1 MIKAAVLLVDDD
13 PAVRA
18 TLAEMLRP
26 TGWRIEEAASLGEG
40 LAAASREPFDLVFLD
55 VWLPDGCGLDAIAR
69 FRESPGRPEVLIM
82 TGVADPSGAAMAL
95 EHGAWDYLCKPLSSD
110 DVRLAA
116 TRALNYRL
124 SVGQAPKVFQIPGL
138 VAGSRTMT
146 PCLEAAA
153 RAAATDIPVLIV
165 GETGTGKELLA
176 RGIHAQSLR
185 AEKPFVVLDCTVI
198 PEHLVESHLF
208 GHEKGAFTGADRKR
222 PGMVKL
228 ADGGTLFLDEVGDLP
243 LEVQA
248 KLLRVLQE
256 KTFRA
261 LGASEENRSDFRV
274 IAATHRDLESLVREG
289 RFRHDL
295 YYRLT
300 GLVVHVPPLRCRRD
314 DILSIVLDRIRR
326 EREQSGGELKG
337 LSPDFVETVLEY
349 AWPGNVRELLH
360 AVAHAIAVSGDSPTL
375 FAAHLPRNIRAQV
388 TIERVARAQ
397 AEATRCAEPLKPEKP
412 IADEERLG
420 YGPTGP
426 PKAAVQA
433 ATSADV
439 VEDVVETFLDGEAF
453 PDYKTYRLAVLS
465 RADRSYLER
474 LMERCGG
481 DMAKACALSGLSR
494 SRLYALLKESGPP
507 SFRSAS

>member
-1 MIKAAVLLVDDD
+1 MIHADVLLVDDD
-13 PAVRA
+13 PGVRA
-18 TLAEMLRP
+18 TLAEMLRS
-26 TGWRIEEAASLGEG
+26 TGWRITEAPSLGEG
-40 LAAASREPFDLVFLD
+40 LAAALREPFDLVFLD

-116 TRALNYRL
+116 TRVLNYRL
-124 SVGQAPKVFQIPGL
+124 SLGQPPKVFHIPGL

-146 PCLEAAA
+146 ACLQAAA

-165 GETGTGKELLA
+165 GETGTGKELIA
-176 RGIHAQSLR
+176 RGIHAQSVR
-185 AEKPFVVLDCTVI
+185 AGKPFVVLDCTVI

-208 GHEKGAFTGADRKR
+208 GHEKGAFTGADKKR
-222 PGMVKL
+222 PGVVKL

-243 LEVQA
+243 SDVQA

-261 LGASEENRSDFRV
+261 LGASEEDRSDFRV
-274 IAATHRDLESLVREG
+274 IAATHRDLETLVREG

-300 GLVVHVPPLRCRRD
+300 GLVVHVPPLRCRKD
-314 DILSIVLDRIRR
+314 DILAIVLDRLRR
-326 EREQSGGELKG
+326 ETEHSGGELKG
-337 LSPDFVETVLEY
+337 LSPDFVETALEY
-349 AWPGNVRELLH
+349 SWPGNVRELLH
-360 AVAHAIAVSGDSPTL
+360 AVAHAVAVSGDSPTL
-375 FAAHLPRNIRAQV
+375 FAAHLPRNVRAQV
-388 TIERVARAQ
+388 TMARVSRAQ
-397 AEATRCAEPLKPEKP
+397 AEAGKAHASMGPEKP
-412 IADEERLG
+412 SSDDEIPESL
-420 YGPTGP
+420 
-426 PKAAVQA
+426 
-433 ATSADV
+433 
-439 VEDVVETFLDGEAF
+439 LDGEVF
-453 PDYKTYRLAVLS
+453 PDYKSYRQELLS
-465 RADRSYLER
+465 HADRCYLQR
-474 LMERCGG
+474 LMERAGG

-507 SFRSAS
+507 SFRSSA